1 MKLYIA
7 NTTKQRHIFT
17 FRQLETGRLRQIPI
31 EHGSQMQVLDGST
44 EEVEAVIQHHQV
56 YGLVDST
63 KIDQSQAFVGL
74 CYSINK
80 PVSASVIEKTIRD
93 NDGHL
98 TRGAHNRRQASVAA
112 LDNTLRESGI
122 GYEGDMEFSAEQ
134 AKGAMTI
141 LTIRPSTKKLSRRK
155 PGARRNDHQSVGIY
169 RIRSI

>member
-7 NTTKQRHIFT
+7 NTTKQRQIFAY
-17 FRQLETGRLRQIPI
+17 RKLETGRLIQIPI
-31 EHGSQMQVLDGST
+31 DHGSQMMVLDGST
-44 EEVEAVIQHHQV
+44 DEVGAVILHHQV

-98 TRGAHNRRQASVAA
+98 TRGAHNLRQASVMA
-112 LDNTLRESGI
+112 LDSSLRNGDT
-122 GYEGDMEFSAEQ
+122 GYDGELEMSVEQ
-134 AKGAMTI
+134 TKGREDNDEMPTVNETI
-141 LTIRPSTKKLSRRK
+141 ATPKAGSKKK
-155 PGARRNDHQSVGIY
+155 
-169 RIRSI
+169 

>member
-1 MKLYIA
+1 MKLFIA

-31 EHGSQMQVLDGST
+31 EHGSQMQVMDGST

-80 PVSASVIEKTIRD
+80 PVPASVIEKTIRD

-98 TRGAHNRRQASVAA
+98 TRGAHNLRQASIMA
-112 LDNTLRESGI
+112 LDSKLRESGT
-122 GYEGDMEFSAEQ
+122 GYDGEMEFSVEQ
-134 AKGAMTI
+134 AKGRDETDDSPTVSETI
-141 LTIRPSTKKLSRRK
+141 ATPKAGSKKK
-155 PGARRNDHQSVGIY
+155 
-169 RIRSI
+169 

>member
-31 EHGSQMQVLDGST
+31 EHGSQMMVLDGST

-93 NDGHL
+93 NDG
-98 TRGAHNRRQASVAA
+98 
-112 LDNTLRESGI
+112 
-122 GYEGDMEFSAEQ
+122 
-134 AKGAMTI
+134 AKG
-141 LTIRPSTKKLSRRK
+141 LR
-155 PGARRNDHQSVGIY
+155 
-169 RIRSI
+169 

>member
-63 KIDQSQAFVGL
+63 RARHL
-74 CYSINK
+74 
-80 PVSASVIEKTIRD
+80 SACAT
-93 NDGHL
+93 
-98 TRGAHNRRQASVAA
+98 ASTNPFPPA
-112 LDNTLRESGI
+112 LL
-122 GYEGDMEFSAEQ
+122 
-134 AKGAMTI
+134 
-141 LTIRPSTKKLSRRK
+141 RK
-155 PGARRNDHQSVGIY
+155 PFAITMVI
-169 RIRSI
+169 